1 MAYIRRDYYEGL
13 YGEIPEE
20 DFDRLSWDAC
30 RMLDLYTTGV
40 DGVKKLKSYFPTDE
54 DDATAV
60 KRCACLLVN
69 ILSEIESAEA
79 AANSAQGYELTDQ
92 GMRGKVIT
100 AVSAGNES
108 ITYSTKGAETA
119 IQKAVGDE
127 YYKKALLRDKI
138 REHLSGVTD
147 SNGVNLLY
155 MGRYPGRYLC

>member
-1 MAYIRRDYYEGL
+1 M
-13 YGEIPEE
+13 
-20 DFDRLSWDAC
+20 
-30 RMLDLYTTGV
+30 
-40 DGVKKLKSYFPTDE
+40 
-54 DDATAV
+54 
-60 KRCACLLVN
+60 N
-69 ILSEIESAEA
+69 ILSQIEPAEVS
-79 AANSAQGYELTDQ
+79 ANSAQEYEVTDQ